1 MNTTHTKHKTVKYK
15 YTVNKTRAGI
25 QITHGIHTTNLG
37 FVWQFI
43 YLLLLRAYT
52 NKTYKAYIT
61 YTNVKNYNPK
71 SEYKQNTI
79 KFTNINKH
87 NIQNIHIYIYT
98 VCTYIYIQTKSS
110 TNSTIQ
116 YIYIHKQI
124 MHTNMCKIYTK
135 TNKHTKNIRI
145 YTNKNKQ
152 KPPGSQNI
160 YRYKQYAKMY
170 IYKYKYI

>member
-79 KFTNINKH
+79 KIQQNTTDIKILHNTKH
-87 NIQNIHIYIYT
+87 THIYIY
-98 VCTYIYIQTKSS
+98 CLYIY
-110 TNSTIQ
+110 
-116 YIYIHKQI
+116 
-124 MHTNMCKIYTK
+124 
-135 TNKHTKNIRI
+135 I
-145 YTNKNKQ
+145 YTNKIQHKQ
-152 KPPGSQNI
+152 HHTIYIYTQTNHAYKYVQNI
-160 YRYKQYAKMY
+160 YQNK
-170 IYKYKYI
+170 